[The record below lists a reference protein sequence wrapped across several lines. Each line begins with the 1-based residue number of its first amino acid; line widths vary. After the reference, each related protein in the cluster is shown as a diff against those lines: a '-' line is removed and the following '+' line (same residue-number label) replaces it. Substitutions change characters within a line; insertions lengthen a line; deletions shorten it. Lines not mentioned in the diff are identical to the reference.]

1 MLKHVNVKTGAVS
14 TMRNIVKT
22 VDKFLVTNMIISI
35 RTQTVEVYGQVI
47 EEM

>member
-1 MLKHVNVKTGAVS
+1 
-14 TMRNIVKT
+14 

-47 EEM
+47 EEMWKAFMCAELLLSLN